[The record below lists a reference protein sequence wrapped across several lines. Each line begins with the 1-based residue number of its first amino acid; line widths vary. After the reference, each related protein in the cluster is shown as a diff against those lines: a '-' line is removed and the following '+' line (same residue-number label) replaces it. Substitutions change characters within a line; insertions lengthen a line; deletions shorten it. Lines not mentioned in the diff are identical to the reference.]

1 MLATTSRPQARDGLS
16 SSRSCRAAA
25 SSNGANSITYE
36 IISSPPE
43 RILDTSLLGSSK
55 TGNVKALTR
64 PYANLALT
72 VTPALEFGF
81 AFEPGLMSQ
90 IVRELGVLR
99 GHT

>member
-1 MLATTSRPQARDGLS
+1 LSLATPLRDPRKKLDGKDDFY
-16 SSRSCRAAA
+16 
-25 SSNGANSITYE
+25 NGANSITYE

-90 IVRELGVLR
+90 IVPELGVLR